1 MSSNEE
7 NSILS
12 NGDIL
17 MYHPVID
24 EEDED
29 LEDNIIVHDVINNKY
44 REFRLEY
51 NDEWDNLDFQEISS
65 NDELLALDIEDNSII
80 IWQ

>member
-44 REFRLEY
+44 
-51 NDEWDNLDFQEISS
+51 
-65 NDELLALDIEDNSII
+65 IENFDLNITMNGTI
-80 IWQ
+80 